1 MVCASEVQMSLR
13 VLAIFTVLSMLGCG
27 DKGEVEPEDEE
38 EESPEPTAWY
48 PDEDGDGFGV
58 DALGLEAVTAPDD
71 HVAVGG
77 DCDDT
82 DPAIHPDADEVCNEG
97 VDDDCDGLADD
108 DDDSVVT
115 DSDDDGYLD
124 EDGDGYAGAQVVRQ
138 CDHTDLFESN
148 EDCDDG
154 DDDIH
159 PEAAEDCGDGVDQDC
174 DGLLDCEDGECAG
187 LEPCVEGLGTCN
199 DGVDNDEDGLRDCAD
214 DECWAL
220 GLCGEVRVRV
230 TDADGLFHVQ
240 RSSSDY
246 YFAFGRYSYQAE
258 DWHTMAFTGVRGQFA
273 VVRPSG
279 SSSCGWTL
287 DAQTAQWVKKRW
299 SGTGSSHLGS
309 AVRSGFAAD
318 SSCHLV
324 DPEDFMIST
333 MAPTTW
339 RGLPDGV
346 IASSGDHSV
355 ELWAAAAGWSGTTSV
370 RSSHFR
376 GIPGSDGYGYS
387 VYYSTGWWNR
397 TMTRSATAV
406 TGGDTWVWDS
416 VYVGAGP

>member
-1 MVCASEVQMSLR
+1 MYIR
-13 VLAIFTVLSMLGCG
+13 VLAVLTVFSMVGCG
-27 DKGEVEPEDEE
+27 DKEEVEPEDEDE
-38 EESPEPTAWY
+38 EEQGPEPTSWY
-48 PDEDGDGFGV
+48 PDQDGDGFGV
-58 DALGLEAVTAPDD
+58 DELGLEAVTAPDD

-97 VDDDCDGLADD
+97 VDDDCDGLTDD
-108 DDDSVVT
+108 DDDSLVT

-187 LEPCVEGLGTCN
+187 IEPCVEGLGTCN

-220 GLCGEVRVRV
+220 GLCGEVRVQV
-230 TDADGLFHVQ
+230 TGADGQFHH
-240 RSSSDY
+240 RFSSSDY
-246 YFAFGRYSYQAE
+246 ANTPHYHSYVGGE
-258 DWHTMAFTGVRGQFA
+258 LHTMAFTGVRGRFA

-287 DAQTAQWVKKRW
+287 GVQSAVWVKERW
-299 SGTGSSHLGS
+299 SGTRRSFVES
-309 AVRSGFAAD
+309 ATRDGFAAD
-318 SSCHLV
+318 SDCHLAE
-324 DPEDFMIST
+324 PEDFMISD
-333 MAPTTW
+333 MGPTDW
-339 RGLPDGV
+339 GSLPDGV
-346 IASSGDHSV
+346 AVYSADRSS
-355 ELWAAAAGWSGTTSV
+355 ELWATALGWSGTTTV
-370 RSSHFR
+370 GSSHFH
-376 GIPGSDGYGYS
+376 GFSGSDGYGYS
-387 VYYSTGWWNR
+387 QYYSSGWWNR